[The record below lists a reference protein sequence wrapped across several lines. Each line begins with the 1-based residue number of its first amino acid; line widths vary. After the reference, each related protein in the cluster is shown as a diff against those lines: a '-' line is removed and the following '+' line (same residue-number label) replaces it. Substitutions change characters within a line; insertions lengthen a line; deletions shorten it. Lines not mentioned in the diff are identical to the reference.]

1 MVLEFITD
9 PIFGAL
15 NAVFLPF
22 VNAVGP
28 IIAVFII
35 AAVVAFFI
43 TLANKLLVDQDRL
56 ESMQKE
62 MKSYQAEMM
71 AAQKSG
77 DQAALAKVQ
86 KKQKEF
92 MKLQQE
98 MMGNS
103 FKPMLVTMIPILLV
117 FWWMATVPAIAGT
130 AGQLGLVM
138 ELPTVVFYTLLVPV
152 FHLFYQQSPGVPYQA
167 IEWLGW
173 YILCSFAFSLIWRKY
188 LGLKGG
194 M

>member
-15 NAVFLPF
+15 NTVLMPMIDAL
-22 VNAVGP
+22 GP
-28 IIAVFII
+28 ILTVFII
-35 AAVVAFFI
+35 AALVAFFI

-56 ESMQKE
+56 EFLQKE
-62 MKSYQAEMM
+62 MKGYQSEMM

-77 DQAALAKVQ
+77 DQEAMAKMQ
-86 KKQKEF
+86 KKQAEF

-103 FKPMLVTMIPILLV
+103 FKPMIVTMVPILLI
-117 FWWMATVPAIAGT
+117 FWWMATVPAIT
-130 AGQLGLVM
+130 NFYMVI
-138 ELPTVVFYTLLVPV
+138 PSITYYTLLVPL
-152 FHLFYQQSPGVPYQA
+152 FHMFYHPSAFVPAGVMA

-173 YILCSFAFSLIWRKY
+173 YILCSFAFSLIWRKF

>member
-15 NAVFLPF
+15 NTVLMPMIDAL
-22 VNAVGP
+22 GP
-28 IIAVFII
+28 ILTVFII
-35 AAVVAFFI
+35 AALVAFFI

-56 ESMQKE
+56 EFLQKE
-62 MKSYQAEMM
+62 MKGYQAEMM

-77 DQAALAKVQ
+77 DQAAMAKVQ
-86 KKQKEF
+86 KKQASF

-117 FWWMATVPAIAGT
+117 FWWMASVPAIT
-130 AGQLGLVM
+130 SFYM
-138 ELPTVVFYTLLVPV
+138 EVPTIIYYTLLVPL
-152 FHLFYQQSPGVPYQA
+152 FHMLYQPSDFVPAGVMA

-173 YILCSFAFSLIWRKY
+173 YILCSFAFSLIWRKF